1 MIVAPVE
8 FERIVQC
15 GCLCGDWAQAAEL
28 IASRT
33 RRRPIVIVL
42 TGAES
47 CRRFRTPPPDRGMDY
62 DARTRPPRRPRRGPA
77 PRYRSH
83 LVHPTRAAES
93 ACRDG
98 L

>member
-15 GCLCGDWAQAAEL
+15 GCLCGEPAQAEL
-28 IASRT
+28 IVSRT
-33 RRRPIVIVL
+33 RRRPMVIVL
-42 TGAES
+42 SGSDS
-47 CRRFRTPPPDRGMDY
+47 CRRFRTPPPGRGMDF
-62 DARTRPPRRPRRGPA
+62 DARTRPPRQPRRGPA
-77 PRYRSH
+77 PRYRSL
-83 LVHPTRAAES
+83 LVHLIRAAES